1 LCWMGEHFNL
11 LPLPVRE
18 RLHLG
23 TLAGQRADGLALPQ
37 QRDGQIC
44 PVAKAER
51 SLAAVR
57 KLVGACLK
65 IMDVDRRTID
75 EGSSNNDA
83 ASDRPVRFHRNRAMM
98 RSEMQRF
105 AVTQKN
111 SRIVRLAESRCRLS
125 KRIEHDL
132 QIERRPA
139 DDLEHIG
146 SGSLLL

>member
-1 LCWMGEHFNL
+1 
-11 LPLPVRE
+11 
-18 RLHLG
+18 
-23 TLAGQRADGLALPQ
+23 
-37 QRDGQIC
+37 
-44 PVAKAER
+44 
-51 SLAAVR
+51 AVR

-139 DDLEHIG
+139 DDLKHIG
-146 SGSLLL
+146 GRGLLLQRFAEFIEQARILDGNKRLGGGSRSPFRPLFSEPADFPQG